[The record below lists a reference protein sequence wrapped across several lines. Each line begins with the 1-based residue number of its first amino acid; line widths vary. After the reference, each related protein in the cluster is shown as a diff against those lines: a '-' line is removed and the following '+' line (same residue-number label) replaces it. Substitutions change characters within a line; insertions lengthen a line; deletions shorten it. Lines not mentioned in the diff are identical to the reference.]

1 MSDLTFQN
9 LLTAVI
15 LFLPRIIA
23 AIVVLIVSL
32 LLAGL
37 SSRLLRS
44 ALERRK
50 FGREFTQFICEVTK
64 WSVICLGIVVSL
76 QQVDF
81 DVTAF
86 LTGVGILGF
95 TVGFALQDVSKN
107 FIAGLLLLLQQPFM
121 IGETIQVTGYTGEVT
136 AISMRATTLKM
147 DDGQVVLIP
156 NATVFTSPIV
166 KQNGKVE
173 PSAPANP
180 NVKEA

>member
-1 MSDLTFQN
+1 MSQETFQN
-9 LLTAVI
+9 ILTAFI

-23 AIVVLIVSL
+23 AIVVLVLSL
-32 LLAGL
+32 VIAGV
-37 SSRLLRS
+37 SSRLLRK

-50 FGREFTQFICEVTK
+50 FSREFTQFICELTK
-64 WSVICLGIVVSL
+64 WTIVCVGIVVSL
-76 QQVDF
+76 QQVNF

-107 FIAGLLLLLQQPFM
+107 FVAGLLLLLQQPFV

-136 AISMRATTLKM
+136 AITMRATEIKM
-147 DDGQVVLIP
+147 DDGQLVMIP

-166 KQNGKVE
+166 KQNSMTQPPVSPKIRE
-173 PSAPANP
+173 L
-180 NVKEA
+180 

>member
-1 MSDLTFQN
+1 MSQETFQN
-9 LLTAVI
+9 ILTAII

-23 AIVVLIVSL
+23 AIVVLVVSL
-32 LLAGL
+32 ILAAL
-37 SSRLLRS
+37 SSRLIRG

-50 FGREFTQFICEVTK
+50 FSREFTQFICEVTK
-64 WSVICLGIVVSL
+64 WSVIILGIVVSL

-107 FIAGLLLLLQQPFM
+107 FVAGLLLLLQQPFV
-121 IGETIQVTGYTGEVT
+121 IGETIQVTGYTGQVT
-136 AISMRATTLKM
+136 AITMRATEIKM
-147 DDGQVVLIP
+147 DDGQIVLIP

-166 KQNGKVE
+166 KQNSKTE
-173 PSAPANP
+173 APASP
-180 NVKEA
+180 KIKEV